1 MNVILIIADTVR
13 YGYFGCNGN
22 PWVRTPYLDALA
34 TEAAVMDRFFCGSF
48 PTGPMRKDVHSGRYT
63 FTYQSW
69 QDEAPEGEVLLA
81 RWLSNHGVR
90 TAYIG
95 DTDNSPQYRQ
105 GFSDEIVVSHEPSRL
120 DEVPEVVPLPA
131 DGRKLRYPESYA
143 QRIARDAAG
152 WDGEADR
159 RAPRTMLAA
168 HRWLEDRASDDS
180 PFFLWVDTF
189 DPHEPWDP
197 PRYYVDLYD
206 PAYEGDELVEPAY
219 EEAAYA
225 SAAEIAH
232 MRCLYAAKLT
242 MVDRWI
248 GHLLEGLR
256 LMGRMEDTAIIFT
269 SDHGFYHG
277 EHGYIGKVKLNR
289 KNRIVGRWPL
299 YETIAHAPLMVR
311 VPGLP
316 GGTRHD
322 ALCQPPDITA
332 TILDLLDVPAHD
344 RLQGR
349 SLMPVLHG
357 ETSAVRPWAI
367 SSATY
372 VTDQDVR
379 APTSF
384 RDQRWL
390 YVYGGDEAPSQLYD
404 TWSDPAEELSLLA
417 EREDQAVAMHQAY
430 VAALEE
436 LGCPEESLALRRAFR
451 PPARPNLPFERRI

>member
-13 YGYFGCNGN
+13 YGYLGCNGN
-22 PWVRTPYLDALA
+22 PWVRTPCLDALA
-34 TEAAVMDRFFCGSF
+34 AEAAVMDRFFCGSF
-48 PTGPMRKDVHSGRYT
+48 PTGPMRKDVHAGRYT
-63 FTYQSW
+63 FPYQSW
-69 QDEAPEGEVLLA
+69 QDAPPEGEVLLA
-81 RWLSNHGVR
+81 RWLSGHGVH
-90 TAYIG
+90 TAYVG

-105 GFSDEIVVSHEPSRL
+105 GFADEVVVSHKPSRL
-120 DEVPEVVPLPA
+120 DAVPETVPLPA

-152 WDGEADR
+152 WDGEVDR
-159 RAPRTMLAA
+159 RAPRTMLEA
-168 HRWLEDRASDDS
+168 HRWLEDRANDDT

-256 LMGRMEDTAIIFT
+256 LMRRLEDTAIIFT

-299 YETIAHAPLMVR
+299 YETIAHVPLMVR

-316 GGTRHD
+316 GGARHD

-332 TILDLLDVPAHD
+332 TILDLLAVPAHG

-349 SLMPVLHG
+349 SLIPVLRG
-357 ETSAVRPWAI
+357 ETDSVRPWAI

-372 VTDQDVR
+372 VTDKNVR

-384 RDQRWL
+384 RDERWL
-390 YVYGGDEAPSQLYD
+390 YVYGGDEAPTQLYD
-404 TWSDPAEELSLLA
+404 TWADPAERLDLLA
-417 EREDQAVAMHQAY
+417 EREDDAATMHEAY
-430 VAALEE
+430 VRSLEE
-436 LGCPEESLALRRAFR
+436 LGCPEDSLELRRAFR
-451 PPARPNLPFERRI
+451 PAARRNLPIERRI